1 MVQIL
6 PGAPYKCLENYMIEH
21 EVNAMNNFIMGFQID
36 EPKICDDLIDYHKNT
51 HEESNRIFPVRRPKT
66 IADCTDC
73 LLLSHQNKEIYINKF
88 IDPAINAYI
97 EKYTYSN
104 VEKFEI
110 MEMIKIQHYTPH
122 QGYHAWHSER
132 NYGGE
137 AWKSV
142 DSENCAP
149 VELCRHLVFMT
160 YLNDVDDGG
169 ETEFFYQD
177 IKIKPKKGLTLI
189 WPADWTHTH
198 RGIVSPTQDKYI
210 VTGWINSADM
220 WIK

>member
-1 MVQIL
+1 
-6 PGAPYKCLENYMIEH
+6 LENYMIEH
-21 EVNAMNNFIMGFQID
+21 EVNTMNNFIMGFQID
-36 EPKICDDLIDYHKNT
+36 EPKLCDDLIDYFKNT
-51 HEESNRIFPVRRPKT
+51 HEECNRLFPVRIPKK
-66 IADCTDC
+66 IVDCTHC
-73 LLLSHQNKEIYINKF
+73 FLLSHQNKEIYINKF
-88 IDPAINAYI
+88 LDPAINAYI
-97 EKYTYSN
+97 EKYTHSN

-110 MEMIKIQHYTPH
+110 MEMIKMQHYSPN

-137 AWKSV
+137 QWKSV
-142 DSENCAP
+142 DSENSVP

-169 ETEFFYQD
+169 ETEFLYQN

-198 RGIVSPTQDKYI
+198 RGIISPTQDKYI
-210 VTGWINSADM
+210 ITGWINAADM
-220 WIK
+220 WINN